1 LSTLCAGCCLLEALK
16 RSSTALC
23 WRLIA
28 RSGAGFGPDMDN
40 WLKLFP
46 DDRLKDRTWEATV

>member
-1 LSTLCAGCCLLEALK
+1 M
-16 RSSTALC
+16 R
-23 WRLIA
+23 R
-28 RSGAGFGPDMDN
+28 AGFGPDMDA